1 MFAFIKKKKKKADL
15 AVGVG
20 SEALS
25 QVKSLFLT
33 QAAAGWAIND
43 SFFVFV
49 TLEKKKKKKLSQNCK
64 HFVEPDG
71 IGRVH
76 NGSMKCS
83 LLSFCTRAHDTSLCR
98 TSTPHRLSSSPR
110 TLPATRRTGTSC
122 AGRRTSPVG
131 NIFQTFMLLLEWI
144 ATVKL
149 YYGSSLF

>member
-1 MFAFIKKKKKKADL
+1 MTPFL
-15 AVGVG
+15 Y
-20 SEALS
+20 LS
-25 QVKSLFLT
+25 HWK
-33 QAAAGWAIND
+33 I
-43 SFFVFV
+43 
-49 TLEKKKKKKLSQNCK
+49 KKKLSQNCK
-64 HFVEPDG
+64 HFVGPDG

-131 NIFQTFMLLLEWI
+131 NIFQTFTLLLEWI

-149 YYGSSLF
+149 LWEFIVLNSYTEWYQAFKKPNLHSIMFQYCNCMQISGYCIKLSDLLN

>member
-1 MFAFIKKKKKKADL
+1 MFAFIKKKKKSWPGCWGWQWGTFPGKES
-15 AVGVG
+15 V
-20 SEALS
+20 SHTSCCRLS
-25 QVKSLFLT
+25 HQWLLFCICHT
-33 QAAAGWAIND
+33 G
-43 SFFVFV
+43 
-49 TLEKKKKKKLSQNCK
+49 KKKEKKKLSQNCK
-64 HFVEPDG
+64 HFVGPDG

-131 NIFQTFMLLLEWI
+131 NIFQTFTLLLEWI